1 MSESKSEEDKER
13 LLPSKTS
20 TSTLEDKDED
30 KDETNGRNLVI
41 AFALMLFFQLGNRI
55 FGKLY
60 TYPMY
65 NYPLFMNLVT
75 TVIYLPI
82 CFAYIIPIVHYTEG
96 IITKEQ
102 INIPKY
108 KFFVMGAFDS
118 LANIM
123 AVFAVNYIPSAGL
136 IVLVQQSAIPI
147 SMAISRVLLQARYS
161 YAQYAGALIVCLGI
175 VIVLIPTLTSNDKA
189 SSGPND
195 ILWLTMLV
203 LSCVPMCLSSV
214 YKEKALGEVDI
225 DVVYLNGWVSV
236 FQSLVAIPLSIPSA
250 YASGMT
256 IDDII
261 PNMVIFYTIAGI
273 LYILCLNEPRSE
285 GVGV

>member
-1 MSESKSEEDKER
+1 MSANNDEDRER
-13 LLPSKTS
+13 LLPSDSKS
-20 TSTLEDKDED
+20 SLDEKDDER
-30 KDETNGRNLVI
+30 DETNGRNLVI
-41 AFALMLFFQLGNRI
+41 AFVLMLFFQLGNRI

-147 SMAISRVLLQARYS
+147 SMGISRVLLQARYS
-161 YAQYAGALIVCLGI
+161 YSQYAGALIVCMGI
-175 VIVLIPTLTSNDKA
+175 VIVLIPTLTSSDKE

-195 ILWLTMLV
+195 VLWLTMLV

-256 IDDII
+256 IADII
-261 PNMVIFYTIAGI
+261 PNMVSI
-273 LYILCLNEPRSE
+273 
-285 GVGV
+285 